1 MANKPNNPALWSR
14 AKSLAKQKFD
24 VYPSAYANGWAAK
37 WYKGKGGSWRKAQYG
52 MEVDNNM
59 AQGGEKMPPE
69 IARARFAAAG
79 NLDQMGSYGYAYGG
93 YAPEMMNGGRGYMQ
107 QGGQQDEVMQIIQMF
122 AQMSQIDPAQ
132 IMQQLQ
138 QMPPEQ
144 QQQAIQQMAE
154 TLQQGGG
161 QQPDMQQAAMMYG
174 GYTTGMFAEGGE
186 PNGGMALGQMS
197 AVSDKMNKLRQFVSP
212 EQNLDP
218 WIASKLAVMDDSAA
232 AISDYMMYNTE
243 AQGGEEMMGEEEMMQ
258 EMANGGYTV
267 TRSSDRK
274 GKTHKVTGPDGTVKY
289 FGDSNLGQHP
299 KDPERKAAFY
309 ARHKKNLDGNPYFRA
324 FARKTWEDGGQL
336 DYAQYGMEKNDTY
349 DPYTAKEAQS
359 QQYVNMMN
367 QYSQSKPMN
376 RSNMYSG
383 LDDAFQQIA
392 MENHGKELMRTFQ
405 NQRSLQQLNSFAP
418 KYSMDAGTGKVTF
431 KEPDFKTDDYAQG
444 GYVDNMYYAQ
454 GGGEMPRQ
462 EDFPDYNTFF
472 QAMQDWQAS
481 GEYQN
486 YMNPPAMMADSLSI
500 AQPMMGVAPVQ
511 NAVATQAA
519 LNPYKGTSVYDF
531 LSAQNKAPDYASR
544 KVLAGQLGIDNY
556 RGTASQNLQ
565 MIKMLKETPD
575 VLQSYAPSSGSKGSS
590 RTSTV
595 LDQKNNP
602 VQNELRNLQNQDSIN
617 ASTDT
622 TSVKAPIVIPKKK
635 ANESEDGYIGKVIGI
650 LGGLATVGGLT
661 YLESQAVL
669 NSIAK
674 GAYDLSGPSKAK
686 LTKAIKSLR
695 IQAGKTATEG
705 IKGVSDW
712 FSSLPVEQKNILNNL
727 DAAEIPGA
735 LANTRPGT
743 AAKSLETLKMLQETA
758 AESTLLNDAETV
770 NALSEAEAERK
781 ALRSFNGQKAA
792 AIRWGKPVP
801 TAPKYPSLG
810 GAPAAAKEGNAF
822 MNALREAQLA
832 ARETPW
838 INTAMKFMKRMPKFQ
853 KGGEP
858 DSLLENIG
866 EWFDPTGISSWD
878 DVYRK
883 FNDPNAEKW
892 EKALELAGAIP
903 LFGKF
908 GKGAKA
914 VGVGVDVAS
923 KIGKGAKEAKAM
935 STAGKVWKSTKKGV
949 GTTLDWVG
957 GSAPQRY
964 IDQSINPLTRIA
976 GSLTQKG
983 LANFPKLSYV
993 ARGIQPFQQG
1003 QRFWKSV
1010 GDVTNQGLGTM
1021 KVPAPERQELR
1032 LITPDGKI
1040 INTNTGDPKVLEL
1053 MNKGMIDTAAANY
1066 NNTAGGWNLKAGAKY
1081 KGGGSTFSGNAF
1093 YENGGTNNPGFR
1105 ALPDYIQNQIL
1116 SNMAYGGI
1124 KLDPAKK
1131 GTFKAQ
1137 ATRMGMGVQ
1146 QAASSI
1152 LNAPEGKYSPA
1163 MRKKANFAK
1172 NFAKQEGGQVL
1183 DVTQE
1188 ELEMLHQQ
1196 GYQFEIM

>member
-37 WYKGKGGSWRKAQYG
+37 WYKGKGGSWRKAEYG
-52 MEVDNNM
+52 MEVNDSM

-79 NLDQMGSYGYAYGG
+79 NLDQMDNYGYAYGG
-93 YAPEMMNGGRGYMQ
+93 YTPQMMYGGKGYMQ

-122 AQMSQIDPAQ
+122 AQMSQMDPAQ

-138 QMPPEQ
+138 QMPPEE

-161 QQPDMQQAAMMYG
+161 QQPDMMQAAMMYG

-212 EQNLDP
+212 DQNLDP

-232 AISDYMMYNTE
+232 AISDYMMYNPE
-243 AQGGEEMMGEEEMMQ
+243 AQGGEEEMMEEQ
-258 EMANGGYTV
+258 MPEMGRGGYTV
-267 TRSSDRK
+267 TRSNDRK
-274 GKTHKVTGPDGTVKY
+274 GKTHKVTGPDGKTVKY

-299 KDPERKAAFY
+299 GNPKRKAAFY

-324 FARKTWEDGGQL
+324 FARATWEDGGQL
-336 DYAQYGMEKNDTY
+336 DYAQFGMQKNDTY
-349 DPYTAKEAQS
+349 NPYLAKQAQS
-359 QQYVNMMN
+359 DQYTNIMN
-367 QYSQSKPMN
+367 QYQGNSQKN

-383 LDDAFQQIA
+383 LEGSLQQMA
-392 MENHGKELMRTFQ
+392 MDKYAKEMMRTFQ
-405 NQRSLQQLNSFAP
+405 NQRSLQQMNSSAP
-418 KYSMDAGTGKVTF
+418 KYSMDTATGKISI
-431 KEPDFKTDDYAQG
+431 KEPDFKTDNYAQG
-444 GYVDNMYYAQ
+444 GYVNNMYYAQ
-454 GGGEMPRQ
+454 GGMEIPRQ
-462 EDFPDYNTFF
+462 EDFPDYNTFS
-472 QAMQDWQAS
+472 QAMQEWQAT

-486 YMNPPAMMADSLSI
+486 FMNPPAMMADSLPI
-500 AQPMMGVAPVQ
+500 AQPMMGVPPVQ
-511 NAVATQAA
+511 NVVASQAA
-519 LNPYKGTSVYDF
+519 LNPYEGVSVYDF

-544 KVLAGQLGIDNY
+544 KVLASQLGIKNY
-556 RGTASQNLQ
+556 TGRADQNKQ
-565 MIKMLKETPD
+565 IIDMIKQNPG
-575 VLQSYAPSSGSKGSS
+575 VLQSYAPSAGSKSS
-590 RTSTV
+590 PKTTTV
-595 LDQKNNP
+595 IDKQGNP
-602 VQNELRNLQNQDSIN
+602 VQ
-617 ASTDT
+617 
-622 TSVKAPIVIPKKK
+622 VPAPTPEVKK
-635 ANESEDGYIGKVIGI
+635 ALDTIASIAKNLPDSTKGNTVNSDNNTSEDGASLTDWLKIIGIVLGSGAVIG
-650 LGGLATVGGLT
+650 GTTAAATYGTVDLIDMIKENKFKLPAT
-661 YLESQAVL
+661 SQSKLIESLEVLRKNALESGTEKVKQTVESY
-669 NSIAK
+669 NSAK
-674 GAYDLSGPSKAK
+674 ESVGR
-686 LTKAIKSLR
+686 LR
-695 IQAGKTATEG
+695 GRLAQNISNKTNA
-705 IKGVSDW
+705 
-712 FSSLPVEQKNILNNL
+712 
-727 DAAEIPGA
+727 A
-735 LANTRPGT
+735 LAAIEGEDDVV
-743 AAKSLETLKMLQETA
+743 K
-758 AESTLLNDAETV
+758 
-770 NALSEAEAERK
+770 ALSEAEAERK

-801 TAPKYPSLG
+801 TAPKFPSLG

-838 INTAMKFMKRMPKFQ
+838 INTTMKFMKRMPKFQ
-853 KGGEP
+853 EGGEP
-858 DSLLENIG
+858 DSLGENIW
-866 EWFDPTGISSWD
+866 EWLDPTGTSSWD
-878 DVYRK
+878 DVRRSW
-883 FNDPNAEKW
+883 NDTSIDKPW
-892 EKALELAGAIP
+892 YQTPLEIAGAIP
-903 LFGKF
+903 VFGKL
-908 GKGAKA
+908 GKVGKA
-914 VGVGVDVAS
+914 VKLGVDAAS
-923 KIGKGAKEAKAM
+923 TIGKGAKEVKAA
-935 STAGKVWKSTKKGV
+935 STASKVWKGTKKGV

-957 GSAPQRY
+957 GSAPQRF
-964 IDQSINPLTRIA
+964 IDQSINPLTRGMGA
-976 GSLTQKG
+976 LTQRG

-1003 QRFWKSV
+1003 QRFWKGV
-1010 GDVTNQGLGTM
+1010 GDVTGQGLGTM
-1021 KVPAPERQELR
+1021 NVPAPELQELR

-1066 NNTAGGWNLKAGAKY
+1066 NNTAGGWNLKPGAKY
-1081 KGGGSTFSGNAF
+1081 KGGGSTFSGNAW
-1093 YENGGTNNPGFR
+1093 YRDGGTNNAGFR
-1105 ALPDYIQNQIL
+1105 ALPDYVQNQIL

-1124 KLDPAKK
+1124 QLDPAKK

-1172 NFAKQEGGQVL
+1172 NFAKQEGGQIL
-1183 DVTQE
+1183 DVTPE
-1188 ELEMLHQQ
+1188 ELEMLRQQ

>member
-1 MANKPNNPALWSR
+1 MFTYDFIPNVASGKNR
-14 AKSLAKQKFD
+14 IVRFKSSKRKKQ
-24 VYPSAYANGWAAK
+24 
-37 WYKGKGGSWRKAQYG
+37 
-52 MEVDNNM
+52 
-59 AQGGEKMPPE
+59 
-69 IARARFAAAG
+69 
-79 NLDQMGSYGYAYGG
+79 
-93 YAPEMMNGGRGYMQ
+93 NGGQLNQAEFGMQ
-107 QGGQQDEVMQIIQMF
+107 QGGQQDQVMQIIQMF
-122 AQMSQIDPAQ
+122 AQMSQMDPAKL
-132 IMQQLQ
+132 MQQLQ

-197 AVSDKMNKLRQFVSP
+197 AVADKMSKLRQFVSP
-212 EQNLDP
+212 EQNVDP

-232 AISDYMMYNTE
+232 AISDYMMYNPE
-243 AQGGEEMMGEEEMMQ
+243 AQGGEEMMEQEEEMP
-258 EMANGGYTV
+258 EMGNGGYTV

-289 FGDSNLGQHP
+289 FGDSKLGQHP

-309 ARHKKNLDGNPYFRA
+309 ARHKKNLAGNPYFRA

-336 DYAQYGMEKNDTY
+336 DYAQYGKEQTDTTY
-349 DPYTAKEAQS
+349 NPYAAKQAQS
-359 QQYVNMMN
+359 EQYVNMMN
-367 QYSQSKPMN
+367 QYNQSKPMN

-383 LDDAFQQIA
+383 LEGAFQQNA
-392 MENHGKELMRTFQ
+392 MMNYSDMMMKDFEKKRNLKNMNT
-405 NQRSLQQLNSFAP
+405 FAP
-418 KYSMDAGTGKVTF
+418 SYTMDAGTGKITI
-431 KEPDFKTDDYAQG
+431 KEPDYKTDNYAQG
-444 GYVDNMYYAQ
+444 GYVNNVYYAQ
-454 GGGEMPRQ
+454 GGMEMPRQ
-462 EDFPDYNTFF
+462 EDYPDYNSFS

-486 YMNPPAMMADSLSI
+486 YMNPPAMMADSLPI
-500 AQPMMGVAPVQ
+500 AQPVMGVPPVQ
-511 NAVATQAA
+511 NAVASQPA
-519 LNPYKGTSVYDF
+519 LNPYEGVSVYDF
-531 LSAQNKAPDYASR
+531 LSAQNKSPDYASR
-544 KVLAGQLGIDNY
+544 KVLASQLGIKNY
-556 RGTASQNLQ
+556 TGRADQNKQ
-565 MIKMLKETPD
+565 IIDMIKQNPN
-575 VLQSYAPSSGSKGSS
+575 VLQSYAPSAGSKSS
-590 RTSTV
+590 PKTTTV
-595 LDQKNNP
+595 IDQQGNP
-602 VQNELRNLQNQDSIN
+602 VQVPVDSTT
-617 ASTDT
+617 ASRDT
-622 TSVKAPIVIPKKK
+622 TSVKPPVVIPKKR

-650 LGGLATVGGLT
+650 LGSLATVGGLT
-661 YLESQAVL
+661 YLESQAMV

-695 IQAGKTATEG
+695 TQAGKTATEG

-712 FSSLPVEQKNILNNL
+712 FNSLPAQQKNILNNL
-727 DAAEIPGA
+727 DAAEIPGT

-743 AAKSLETLKMLQETA
+743 AAKSLETLRMLQETA
-758 AESTLLNDAETV
+758 AEGTLLNDAETV

-801 TAPKYPSLG
+801 TAPKFPSLG

-838 INTAMKFMKRMPKFQ
+838 INTTMKFMKRMPKFQ
-853 KGGEP
+853 EGGEP
-858 DSLLENIG
+858 DTLLENIG
-866 EWFDPTGISSWD
+866 EWIDPTGISSWD

-883 FNDPNAEKW
+883 FNDPNAAWW
-892 EKALELAGAIP
+892 EKGLEVAGAIP
-903 LFGKF
+903 VFGKL

-914 VGVGVDVAS
+914 VGAGVDAVS
-923 KIGKGAKEAKAM
+923 KIAKGANEAKAV
-935 STAGKVWKSTKKGV
+935 STAAKVWKGTKKGV

-957 GSAPQRY
+957 GSAPQRF
-964 IDQSINPLTRIA
+964 IDQSINPLTRGMGA
-976 GSLTQKG
+976 LTQKG

-1003 QRFWKSV
+1003 QRFWKGV
-1010 GDVTNQGLGTM
+1010 GDVTGQGLGTM
-1021 KVPAPERQELR
+1021 NVPQPELQELR
-1032 LITPDGKI
+1032 LIAPDGKI
-1040 INTNTGDPKVLEL
+1040 IITNTGDPKVLEL

-1066 NNTAGGWNLKAGAKY
+1066 NTTANGWNLKAGAKY
-1081 KGGGSTFSGNAF
+1081 KGGGSTFSGNAW
-1093 YENGGTNNPGFR
+1093 YRDGGTNNPGFR
-1105 ALPDYIQNQIL
+1105 ALPDYVQSQIL

-1172 NFAKQEGGQVL
+1172 NFAKQEGGQIL
-1183 DVTQE
+1183 DVTPE
-1188 ELEMLHQQ
+1188 ELETLRQQ

>member
-1 MANKPNNPALWSR
+1 MFTYDFIPNVARGKNKIVR
-14 AKSLAKQKFD
+14 FKSSKRNKQ
-24 VYPSAYANGWAAK
+24 
-37 WYKGKGGSWRKAQYG
+37 
-52 MEVDNNM
+52 
-59 AQGGEKMPPE
+59 
-69 IARARFAAAG
+69 
-79 NLDQMGSYGYAYGG
+79 
-93 YAPEMMNGGRGYMQ
+93 NGGQLNQAEFGMQ
-107 QGGQQDEVMQIIQMF
+107 QGGQQDVVMQIIQMF
-122 AQMSQIDPAQ
+122 AQMSQMDPAKL
-132 IMQQLQ
+132 IQQLQ

-197 AVSDKMNKLRQFVSP
+197 AVADKMSKLRQFVSP
-212 EQNLDP
+212 EQNVDP

-232 AISDYMMYNTE
+232 AISDYMMYNPE

-299 KDPERKAAFY
+299 GNPKRKAAFY

-349 DPYTAKEAQS
+349 DPYAAKEAQS

-383 LDDAFQQIA
+383 LEGSLQQMA
-392 MENHGKELMRTFQ
+392 MDKYAKDMMRTFQ

-454 GGGEMPRQ
+454 GGMEMPRQ
-462 EDFPDYNTFF
+462 EDFPDYNTFS

-486 YMNPPAMMADSLSI
+486 YMNPPAMMADSLPI
-500 AQPMMGVAPVQ
+500 AQPVMGVPPVQ
-511 NAVATQAA
+511 NVVASQPA
-519 LNPYKGTSVYDF
+519 LNPYEGVSVYDF

-544 KVLAGQLGIDNY
+544 KTLAGQLGIKNY
-556 RGTASQNLQ
+556 TGRADQNKQ
-565 MIKMLKETPD
+565 IIDMIKQNPN
-575 VLQSYAPSSGSKGSS
+575 VLSNYAAQG
-590 RTSTV
+590 
-595 LDQKNNP
+595 Q
-602 VQNELRNLQNQDSIN
+602 
-617 ASTDT
+617 
-622 TSVKAPIVIPKKK
+622 
-635 ANESEDGYIGKVIGI
+635 
-650 LGGLATVGGLT
+650 
-661 YLESQAVL
+661 
-669 NSIAK
+669 
-674 GAYDLSGPSKAK
+674 
-686 LTKAIKSLR
+686 KSL
-695 IQAGKTATEG
+695 AGKTGSQNNVPQQTPAPEVKKALDTITTIAKNLPDSTAKNPSSAKNTSEEGPSLAEWLAIIGIDLGIAGATMGATYVIADKTIDLMDMIKDNKFKLPAASQSKLLESLEVLRKNALESGTAKVKQTVEG
-705 IKGVSDW
+705 YNSAKESIGR
-712 FSSLPVEQKNILNNL
+712 LRGRLAQNISNRTNS
-727 DAAEIPGA
+727 A
-735 LANTRPGT
+735 LAAIEGEDDVV
-743 AAKSLETLKMLQETA
+743 K
-758 AESTLLNDAETV
+758 
-770 NALSEAEAERK
+770 ALSEAEAERK

-801 TAPKYPSLG
+801 TAPKFPSLAS
-810 GAPAAAKEGNAF
+810 APAAAKEGNAF

-838 INTAMKFMKRMPKFQ
+838 INTTMKFMKRMPKFQ
-853 KGGEP
+853 EGGEP
-858 DSLLENIG
+858 DTLLENIG
-866 EWFDPTGISSWD
+866 EWIDPTGISSWD
-878 DVYRK
+878 DVRRK
-883 FNDPNAEKW
+883 FNDPNAAWW
-892 EKALELAGAIP
+892 EKGLEVAGAIP
-903 LFGKF
+903 VFGKL

-914 VGVGVDVAS
+914 VGAGAEAVS
-923 KIGKGAKEAKAM
+923 KVAKAWQ
-935 STAGKVWKSTKKGV
+935 GTKKVV
-949 GTTLDWVG
+949 GKTLDVVG
-957 GSAPQRY
+957 GTMPQRY
-964 IDQSINPLTRIA
+964 IDQTINPLTRGMGA
-976 GSLTQKG
+976 LTQKG

-1003 QRFWKSV
+1003 QRFWKGV
-1010 GDVTNQGLGTM
+1010 GDVTGQGFGTM
-1021 KVPAPERQELR
+1021 NVPAPELQELR

-1040 INTNTGDPKVLEL
+1040 IITNTGDPKVLEL

-1066 NNTAGGWNLKAGAKY
+1066 NTTANGWNLKAGAKY
-1081 KGGGSTFSGNAF
+1081 KGGGSTFSGNAW
-1093 YENGGTNNPGFR
+1093 YRDGGTNNPGFR
-1105 ALPDYIQNQIL
+1105 ALPDYVQNQIL

-1172 NFAKQEGGQVL
+1172 NFAKQEGGQIL
-1183 DVTQE
+1183 DVTPE
-1188 ELEMLHQQ
+1188 ELETLRQQ

>member
-1 MANKPNNPALWSR
+1 MFTYDFIPNVASGKNR
-14 AKSLAKQKFD
+14 IVRFKSSKKKKQ
-24 VYPSAYANGWAAK
+24 
-37 WYKGKGGSWRKAQYG
+37 
-52 MEVDNNM
+52 
-59 AQGGEKMPPE
+59 
-69 IARARFAAAG
+69 
-79 NLDQMGSYGYAYGG
+79 
-93 YAPEMMNGGRGYMQ
+93 NGGQLNQAEFGMQ

-122 AQMSQIDPAQ
+122 AQMSQMDPAQ

-138 QMPPEQ
+138 KMPPEE
-144 QQQAIQQMAE
+144 QQQAIQQMAQ

-232 AISDYMMYNTE
+232 AISDYMMYNPE
-243 AQGGEEMMGEEEMMQ
+243 AQGGEEEMMEEEMP
-258 EMANGGYTV
+258 EMGNGGYTV

-289 FGDSNLGQHP
+289 FGDSKLGQHP

-349 DPYTAKEAQS
+349 DPYSAKQAQS
-359 QQYVNMMN
+359 QQYTNMMN
-367 QYSQSKPMN
+367 QQQGSMARN
-376 RSNMYSG
+376 LSNMYSG
-383 LDDAFQQIA
+383 LEGSLQQMA
-392 MENHGKELMRTFQ
+392 RDKYAKEMMRTFQ
-405 NQRSLQQLNSFAP
+405 NQRSLQQINSSAP
-418 KYSMDAGTGKVTF
+418 KYSMDAATGKITF
-431 KEPDFKTDDYAQG
+431 KEPDFKTDNYAKG
-444 GYVDNMYYAQ
+444 GYVNNMYYAQ
-454 GGGEMPRQ
+454 GGMEMPRQ
-462 EDFPDYNTFF
+462 EDFPDYNTFS
-472 QAMQDWQAS
+472 QAMQEWQAT
-481 GEYQN
+481 GDYQN
-486 YMNPPAMMADSLSI
+486 FMNPPAMMADSLPI
-500 AQPMMGVAPVQ
+500 AQPMMGVPPVQ
-511 NAVATQAA
+511 NVVAPQAA
-519 LNPYKGTSVYDF
+519 LNPYEGTSVYDF

-544 KVLAGQLGIDNY
+544 KVLASQLGIDNY
-556 RGTASQNLQ
+556 RGTAAQNLQ
-565 MIKMLKETPD
+565 MMKMLKETPN
-575 VLQSYAPSSGSKGSS
+575 VLQSYAPSAGSKSS
-590 RTSTV
+590 PKTTTV
-595 LDQKNNP
+595 IDEQGNP
-602 VQNELRNLQNQDSIN
+602 VQVPADSTN
-617 ASTDT
+617 TSRDT
-622 TSVKAPIVIPKKK
+622 TSTKAPIVIPKKK

-661 YLESQAVL
+661 YLESQAVV

-695 IQAGKTATEG
+695 TQAGKTATEG

-712 FSSLPVEQKNILNNL
+712 FNSLPAQQKNILNNL
-727 DAAEIPGA
+727 DAAEIPGT

-743 AAKSLETLKMLQETA
+743 AAKNLETIKMLQESA
-758 AESTLLNDAETV
+758 AEASLLNNAEAA

-801 TAPKYPSLG
+801 TAPKFPSLG

-832 ARETPW
+832 AKETPW
-838 INTAMKFMKRMPKFQ
+838 INTTMKFMKRMPKFQ
-853 KGGEP
+853 EGGEP
-858 DSLLENIG
+858 DSIWENIG
-866 EWFDPTGISSWD
+866 EWIDPTGLLSWD
-878 DVYRK
+878 DVRRSW
-883 FNDPNAEKW
+883 NDPSLDKPW
-892 EKALELAGAIP
+892 YQTPLEIAGAIP
-903 LFGKF
+903 IFGKL

-914 VGVGVDVAS
+914 VGAAVDVAS
-923 KIGKGAKEAKAM
+923 KVGKGAKEVKAA
-935 STAGKVWKSTKKGV
+935 STASKVWKGTKKGV
-949 GTTLDWVG
+949 GTTLDLVG
-957 GSAPQRY
+957 GSLPQRF
-964 IDQSINPLTRIA
+964 IDQSINPLTRGMGA
-976 GSLTQKG
+976 LTERG

-1003 QRFWKSV
+1003 QRFWKGV
-1010 GDVTNQGLGTM
+1010 GDVTGQGLGTM
-1021 KVPAPERQELR
+1021 HVPAPELQELR

-1093 YENGGTNNPGFR
+1093 YENGGTNNAGFR
-1105 ALPDYIQNQIL
+1105 ALPNYVQNQIL
-1116 SNMAYGGI
+1116 SNMAYGGN
-1124 KLDPAKK
+1124 
-1131 GTFKAQ
+1131 T
-1137 ATRMGMGVQ
+1137 
-1146 QAASSI
+1146 S
-1152 LNAPEGKYSPA
+1152 A

-1172 NFAKQEGGQVL
+1172 QEGGQIL

-1188 ELEMLHQQ
+1188 ELEMLRQQ